1 MTRLVTN
8 DIAEILAK
16 RAVAVVDEMGNEFS
30 TREFI
35 WKFMD
40 MFEADYVEMLDIV
53 RYNPASQENQGIF
66 HNLHAQIGNYLL
78 GHDEELEINKIGER
92 KEPDINPFGRKTPT
106 QLWRKTNL

>member
-8 DIAEILAK
+8 DIAEILA
-16 RAVAVVDEMGNEFS
+16 RRTAAVVDEMGNEFS

-40 MFEADYVEMLDIV
+40 MFETDYLEMLDIV
-53 RYNPASQENQGIF
+53 RNNPASQENQGIF
-66 HNLHAQIGNYLL
+66 HNLHAQIGKYLL
-78 GHDEELEINKIGER
+78 GHDQLLGINKIDEI

-106 QLWRKTNL
+106 KLWRKTTL